1 MASDYHDRTEYLNEV
16 ERNALGMCL
25 DHLIY
30 IGEGVTY
37 LSYLIERWLNNEE
50 INPDAVIKKLAELER
65 KADNAKHVL
74 LKHLS
79 ETPSLLQREDLMR
92 IVLIADKIA
101 ENVESAGFHLT
112 TILDW
117 HPPEKISNEILKMV
131 DKVIEVINTLKDA
144 VRVLSINT
152 EKVAAYVSKINSLER
167 SIDFVHRRILDI
179 VASEEID
186 LRVLLRVRDFIN
198 HVEEI
203 SDVSEEVADAILILA
218 MSR

>member
-16 ERNALGMCL
+16 ERNALSMCL